1 MPENRR
7 RFDYMAGITHDDTWA
22 LEAASS
28 RALMEDQISA
38 KIFINTTHRATPN
51 VFDGGTWIDLG
62 SGTGGLARQMPKF
75 CADLGIPMFS
85 NVVLIDREPIE
96 NQIAL
101 PGTTVLTA
109 TQDIFG
115 IDAFQPPST
124 ASLITA
130 VNLWELFSTKHRY
143 HEARTEQFLRK
154 CAASLRSGGSL
165 NVFTS
170 DGTVIPECAGQFG
183 LVPMDEQQRIFTKL

>member
-1 MPENRR
+1 MPEKR
-7 RFDYMAGITHDDTWA
+7 RFNYMAGITRDDTWA
-22 LEAASS
+22 LDGDMS
-28 RALMEDQISA
+28 RSLSEDPIVA
-38 KIFINTTHRATPN
+38 KTIIEKMRRVTPD

-62 SGTGGLARQMPKF
+62 SGTGGLARQMPRF

-85 NVVLIDREPIE
+85 KVVLIDKEPPDKRV
-96 NQIAL
+96 AL
-101 PGTTVLTA
+101 PGTTVLTV

-130 VNLWELFSTKHRY
+130 VNLWELFSIKHLY

-154 CAASLRSGGSL
+154 CAASLRIGGGL

-170 DGTVIPECAGQFG
+170 HGTVIPECAGQFG
-183 LVPMDEQQRIFTKL
+183 LVPMNENKTIFAKL